1 MSTGNRQAAFNFEE
15 KLADLHLTSTQR
27 NDAAGAARVAEG
39 VIEVAEFLAG
49 LVKRLAEA
57 VSLKPSVRT

>member
-1 MSTGNRQAAFNFEE
+1 MSTGNRQATFNFEE
-15 KLADLHLTSTQR
+15 KLAGLTMTPTQR
-27 NDAAGAARVAEG
+27 SEARGAMRVAEG
-39 VIEVAEFLAG
+39 FFEVAEFLSG

>member
-1 MSTGNRQAAFNFEE
+1 MSIGDRQVAFNFEE
-15 KLADLHLTSTQR
+15 KLASLNLTPTQQSEAR
-27 NDAAGAARVAEG
+27 GAIRVAED
-39 VIEVAEFLAG
+39 VIEGTEFLVG